1 MRRLTGRDISYL
13 IVALIAMI
21 LLNALWPSDARR
33 SELVAYSEFERRL
46 AAGELGEVAIGERVI
61 SAPLRQPLPGG
72 PTRITALRVDPAL
85 ATRLSAHEPGYRQVS
100 GNGTLGEFGSW
111 FAPLLL
117 LTLLAWTAARGIR
130 ERMGSGTGGLL
141 GVGRSHARVYVER
154 QTGVRFEDVAGVDE
168 AKAELQEVVDFLKNP
183 REHGRLGA
191 RLPRG
196 ILLMGPTG
204 TGKTLLARAVAGE
217 AGVPFFSISGSEF
230 IELFVGVGAARVR
243 DLFDQARRQ
252 APAIVFIDELD
263 ALGKTR
269 GAFAIG
275 GGHDER
281 EQTLNQLLVE
291 LDGFDPGAG
300 VVLLAATNR
309 PEILDPAL
317 LRAGR
322 FDRQVLVDRPDRRG
336 RLAILQV
343 HARRI
348 RMAPR
353 VDLDAIAAITPGLA
367 GADLANLVNEA
378 ALAATRRRASVVET
392 DDFTHAFERVV
403 AGIERRSRV
412 LGSTERRTV
421 AFHELGHALTALA
434 LPGAD
439 RIHKVSIVPHG
450 VGALGYTLQRPGE
463 DRYLASRRELLDR
476 ITVLMGGRAAELLA
490 LGEVS
495 TGAADD
501 IAKATDI
508 ARDMVMRHG
517 MDDGLGC
524 VAWAGRR
531 ASFLDAPALPALPGA
546 EPSPDTARRIDEA
559 VHAIVAE
566 GFARA
571 LTLLRAQRDALERCA
586 HALIERES
594 LDEAEIRSLLAP
606 DRDVRRETP
615 SIV

>member
-1 MRRLTGRDISYL
+1 MRRLTGREKGYL
-13 IVALIAMI
+13 IVALLATIV
-21 LLNALWPSDARR
+21 LLAVWRGEPARV
-33 SELVAYSEFERRL
+33 ETVAYSEFERRL
-46 AAGELGEVAIGERVI
+46 AAGELGEVAVGEHAI
-61 SAPLRQPLPGG
+61 SAPLRQPQAGG
-72 PTRITALRVDPAL
+72 PDRLTALRVDPAL
-85 ATRLSAHEPGYRQVS
+85 AARLSANPAGYRRVA
-100 GNGTLGEFGSW
+100 GDGGWRELGAW
-111 FAPLLL
+111 LAPMLLL
-117 LTLLAWTAARGIR
+117 ALLWSAAARGMR
-130 ERMGSGTGGLL
+130 ERLGGSGGLL
-141 GVGRSHARVYVER
+141 GVGRSHAKVYVER
-154 QTGVRFEDVAGVDE
+154 QTGVRFADVAGVDE
-168 AKAELQEVVDFLKNP
+168 AKAELQEVVDFLKDP

-263 ALGKTR
+263 ALGKAR
-269 GAFAIG
+269 GAVAFG

-343 HARRI
+343 HAKRI

-378 ALAATRRRASVVET
+378 ALAATRRRAAAVDT
-392 DDFTHAFERVV
+392 GDFTNAFERVV

-412 LGSTERRTV
+412 LGASERRVV

-434 LPGAD
+434 LPGAG
-439 RIHKVSIVPHG
+439 RVHKVSIVPHG

-463 DRYLASRRELLDR
+463 DRYLASRSELLDR
-476 ITVLMGGRAAELLA
+476 ITVLMGGRAAEFLA

-517 MDDGLGC
+517 MDDALGC

-531 ASFLDAPALPALPGA
+531 AGFLDLPALPGA
-546 EPSPDTARRIDEA
+546 SGVEASPDTARRIDEA
-559 VHAIVAE
+559 VHAIVGS
-566 GFARA
+566 GFDRA
-571 LTLLRAQRDALERCA
+571 LELLRERRAALERCA
-586 HALIERES
+586 QALIERES
-594 LDEAEIRSLLAP
+594 LDEDDIRGLVDAP
-606 DRDVRRETP
+606 AHP
-615 SIV
+615 G